1 MRTVCWLAGP
11 AVLTCTAPA
20 VAQSSLDE
28 TFAVHVAAVQARDMA
43 RLERTITGGEALT
56 LILPNGTR
64 TDTRAAFLAFHREF
78 FASPTWSIRFQVLSK
93 VEGPDYGVITTR
105 SFYSDTDNGQPVN
118 TSSWVT
124 FTFRRENGEWRL
136 IHDQNT
142 RVPADLPA
150 G

>member
-1 MRTVCWLAGP
+1 MSIVSCMTTAL
-11 AVLTCTAPA
+11 VLMATAPA
-20 VAQSSLDE
+20 SAQSDLHA
-28 TFAVHVAAVQARDMA
+28 TFAAHAAAVQARDMPA
-43 RLERTITGGEALT
+43 LERTLTTGEKLT

-64 TDTRAAFLAFHREF
+64 TETRKEYLDFHREF
-78 FASPTWSIRFQVLSK
+78 FGSPTWSIRFDIMS
-93 VEGPDYGVITTR
+93 EMTGPDFAVITTR
-105 SFYSDTDNGQPVN
+105 SFYSDTDNGQPVR

-150 G
+150 S